1 MSRPM
6 IGDFSHQDGSFN
18 MDAQVYSKYP
28 VKWQERFA
36 FLDAHGAP
44 GTATYKEAF
53 KALPFMQRI
62 KLGSSILAFL
72 FGPIYFFI
80 LGLWRKALVG
90 LALTVASFV
99 IAFILYA
106 VLGPENRSA
115 DFISRM
121 LGLAVTLIYAGTAN
135 YAYYL
140 KEVKGQDSWNF
151 FEGLRM

>member
-1 MSRPM
+1 MNT
-6 IGDFSHQDGSFN
+6 Q
-18 MDAQVYSKYP
+18 AYSKYP
-28 VKWQERFA
+28 AKWQERFA

-44 GTATYKEAF
+44 GTPSYKDAF

-62 KLGSSILAFL
+62 KIGSSILAFF

-90 LALTVASFV
+90 LALTVATCV
-99 IAFILYA
+99 VAFILYA
-106 VLGPENRSA
+106 VLGPESRGA

-121 LGLAVTLIYAGTAN
+121 LGLAVTLMYAGTAN

>member
-1 MSRPM
+1 MEV
-6 IGDFSHQDGSFN
+6 QAYAN
-18 MDAQVYSKYP
+18 YP
-28 VKWQERFA
+28 AKWRERFA
-36 FLDAHGAP
+36 FLDANGAP
-44 GTATYKEAF
+44 GTPTYKQAF
-53 KALPFMQRI
+53 KALPFLQRI
-62 KLGSSILAFL
+62 KIQSSLLAFF

-90 LALTVASFV
+90 LAITVAV
-99 IAFILYA
+99 FIIDVVLYA
-106 VLGPENRSA
+106 ALGPENRFA
-115 DFISRM
+115 DLVARM

>member
-1 MSRPM
+1 M
-6 IGDFSHQDGSFN
+6 N
-18 MDAQVYSKYP
+18 AQADSKYP
-28 VKWQERFA
+28 AKWQERFA
-36 FLDAHGAP
+36 FLEANGAP
-44 GTATYKEAF
+44 GTPTYKAAF

-62 KLGSSILAFL
+62 KIGSNLLAFF

-90 LALTVASFV
+90 IAMFVAAIIIS
-99 IAFILYA
+99 AILFA
-106 VLGPENRSA
+106 IMGPDSRGA
-115 DFISRM
+115 DLISRL
-121 LGLAVTLIYAGTAN
+121 LGLAVTLIYTSTAN

>member
-1 MSRPM
+1 M
-6 IGDFSHQDGSFN
+6 N
-18 MDAQVYSKYP
+18 AQVYSKYP
-28 VKWQERFA
+28 AKWQERFA
-36 FLDAHGAP
+36 FLDANGAP
-44 GTATYKEAF
+44 GTPTYKAAF
-53 KALPFMQRI
+53 KALPFMRRI
-62 KLGSSILAFL
+62 KIGSSILAFL

-90 LALTVASFV
+90 LAVTVATF
-99 IAFILYA
+99 FIDIVLFA
-106 VLGPENRSA
+106 VMGPESRGA

-121 LGLAVTLIYAGTAN
+121 LGLAVTLIYASTAN